1 MYLNLPPVKL
11 IFRHFISANKSE
23 KNAYN
28 KQYNCAA
35 FWISKINHS

>member
-28 KQYNCAA
+28 KQYN
-35 FWISKINHS
+35 